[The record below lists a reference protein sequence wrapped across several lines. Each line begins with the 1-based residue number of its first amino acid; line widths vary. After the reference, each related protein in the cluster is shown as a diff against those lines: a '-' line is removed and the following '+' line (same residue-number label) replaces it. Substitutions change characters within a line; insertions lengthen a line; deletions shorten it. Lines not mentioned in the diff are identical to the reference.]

1 VSNLRKEENREENM
15 NWEKARVWKAI
26 SILSFVLIM
35 NCRVAE
41 TKPLIQVAILLD
53 TSGSMSGLINQARA
67 HLWKIVNEFATV
79 KKMSEKPEFQVALF
93 EYGNNGLTRENGYI
107 RLIVP
112 FTTDLDRVSEELF
125 SLTTNGG
132 DEYCG
137 QVIGEAAEKLE
148 WSKSN
153 ADYKAIFIAGNEPF
167 TQGAVDYR
175 KTCKGA
181 IKKGIIINTIH
192 CGNYETGVNSG
203 WKDGADIADGTYA
216 SIDHNKTIP
225 YIEAPQDKEIAAL
238 GLELNKTYLAYG
250 TEGKEGKN
258 RQEAQEENASEISK
272 ESFISRQVAK
282 ASVHYKNTRWDL
294 VDAVRENTVK
304 LDNLTKDELPEEMKN
319 MNEKEREEYVKKM
332 SQAREEIK
340 KKINS
345 LNLERQKYIAE
356 KTKELYGGADTLDSA
371 LIKAIRKQ
379 TEKKQFLSN

>member
-1 VSNLRKEENREENM
+1 M